1 MFNRVFNYFNICIY
15 LLNPELLF
23 HSRLNI
29 DGLLVY
35 FPYDYI
41 YPEQYSYMLELK
53 RTLDAKVSGGDNM
66 RFSELRGQTLFYR
79 DVTGMYCRYCTSRC
93 YMVKPLAPFYLKSHR
108 YILEHDY

>member
-1 MFNRVFNYFNICIY
+1 MFSSRMFNRVFNDFNY
-15 LLNPELLF
+15 LNPELLF

-53 RTLDAKVSGGDNM
+53 RTLDAKVSGGDNVL
-66 RFSELRGQTLFYR
+66 FSELRGQT
-79 DVTGMYCRYCTSRC
+79 GM
-93 YMVKPLAPFYLKSHR
+93 
-108 YILEHDY
+108 

>member
-1 MFNRVFNYFNICIY
+1 MTRVLLFSFWLKGNALSAFPKCCLHACLIAFLMVLTICIC

-23 HSRLNI
+23 YFRLNI

-53 RTLDAKVSGGDNM
+53 RTLDAKVSGDNYV
-66 RFSELRGQTLFYR
+66 RFSEIRGQALFYR
-79 DVTGMYCRYCTSRC
+79 DV
-93 YMVKPLAPFYLKSHR
+93 L
-108 YILEHDY
+108 